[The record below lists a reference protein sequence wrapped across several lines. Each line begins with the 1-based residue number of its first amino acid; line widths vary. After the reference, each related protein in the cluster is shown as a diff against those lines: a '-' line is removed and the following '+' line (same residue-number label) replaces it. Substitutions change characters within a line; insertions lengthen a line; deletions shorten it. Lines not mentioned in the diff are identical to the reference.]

1 MKCLRRNYDIHFH
14 MSILEPGI
22 IHHLT
27 VTVLSNSSVKVSW
40 EPPLLSNGV
49 ILHYYISI
57 RSLAANQ
64 SVIFKTE
71 KNLYHIIYY
80 LS

>member
-1 MKCLRRNYDIHFH
+1 
-14 MSILEPGI
+14 MSIAEPGA

-27 VTVLSNSSVKVSW
+27 VNVLSNSSVNISW

-57 RSLAANQ
+57 RSLTENQ
-64 SVIFKTE
+64 SVIFQFE
-71 KNLYHIIYY
+71 ENLYHIIHDM
-80 LS
+80 S